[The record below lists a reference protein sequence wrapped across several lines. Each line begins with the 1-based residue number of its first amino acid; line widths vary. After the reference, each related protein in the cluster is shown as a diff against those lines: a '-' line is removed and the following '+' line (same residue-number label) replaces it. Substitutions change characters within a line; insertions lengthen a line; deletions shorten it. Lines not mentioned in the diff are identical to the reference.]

1 MYYLFFILL
10 LIQVTQINLVSKV
23 LETNEIEIK
32 ILSIIK
38 INLDK

>member
-1 MYYLFFILL
+1 MYYLFLILL